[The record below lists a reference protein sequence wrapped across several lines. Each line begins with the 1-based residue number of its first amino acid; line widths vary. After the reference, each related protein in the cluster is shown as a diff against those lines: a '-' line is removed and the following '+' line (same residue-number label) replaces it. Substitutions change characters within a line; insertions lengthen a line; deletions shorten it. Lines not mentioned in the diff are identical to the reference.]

1 MMSGWQRIKANL
13 RVVSMAFEI
22 ELRQSFTDAFVL
34 FGIIVQPT
42 IVAFMALWMLKDQ
55 VANYAIFVVVGSAMT
70 GLWTTLLF
78 QGGNSITGERWT
90 GTLEPL
96 SCAPAPLRAVVSG
109 KLLANITQSL
119 LSLICCYTFI
129 SLIMGLPLTIAKP
142 GLFAG
147 SIVLTVVAFIAFGL
161 IIGSLFIL
169 NPDVQR
175 FQNGLEFVVYI
186 FSGFLFPI
194 ALLPMWTTPFSYILT
209 PYWAARAL
217 HAASSGTGSD
227 GEIYFCWA
235 MLIVFSILYAIVSK
249 FLFKSILRKAREDA
263 TLNMQ

>member
-1 MMSGWQRIKANL
+1 MMTAWQKIKCNL
-13 RVVSMAFEI
+13 RVIFMAFEI
-22 ELRQSFTDAFVL
+22 EFRQSFTDAFVL
-34 FGIIVQPT
+34 FGIIVQPM

-96 SCAPAPLRAVVSG
+96 TCAPAPLRAVVSG
-109 KLLANITQSL
+109 KLLASITQSL
-119 LSLICCYTFI
+119 LSIVFCYTFI

-142 GLFAG
+142 WLFFG
-147 SIVLTVVAFIAFGL
+147 SILLTVVAFIAFGL
-161 IIGSLFIL
+161 IIGSLFII

-217 HAASSGTGSD
+217 HAASSGSGSD
-227 GEIYFCWA
+227 GEIFFCWV
-235 MLIVFSILYAIVSK
+235 MLILFSVVYAIVSK
-249 FLFKSILRKAREDA
+249 FLFQAILRKAREDA

>member
-1 MMSGWQRIKANL
+1 MTAWQKIKCNL
-13 RVVSMAFEI
+13 RVIFMAFEI
-22 ELRQSFTDAFVL
+22 EFRQSFTDAFVL
-34 FGIIVQPT
+34 FGIIVQPM

-96 SCAPAPLRAVVSG
+96 TCAPAPLRAVVSG
-109 KLLANITQSL
+109 KLLASITQSL
-119 LSLICCYTFI
+119 LSIVFCYTFI

-142 GLFAG
+142 WLFFG
-147 SIVLTVVAFIAFGL
+147 SILLTVVAFIAFGL
-161 IIGSLFIL
+161 IIGSLFII

-194 ALLPMWTTPFSYILT
+194 ALLPLWTTPFSYILT

-217 HAASSGTGSD
+217 HAASSGSGSD
-227 GEIYFCWA
+227 GEIFFCWV
-235 MLIVFSILYAIVSK
+235 MLILFSVVYAIVSK
-249 FLFKSILRKAREDA
+249 FLFQAILRKAREDA

>member
-1 MMSGWQRIKANL
+1 MSLLKSVKQNL
-13 RVVSMAFEI
+13 RVIFMAFEI
-22 ELRQSFTDAFVL
+22 EFRQSFTDAFVL
-34 FGIIVQPT
+34 FGIIVQPM
-42 IVAFMALWMLKDQ
+42 IVAFMALWMLRDQ
-55 VANYAIFVVVGSAMT
+55 VADYAIFVVVGSGMT

-109 KLLANITQSL
+109 KLLASISQSL
-119 LSLICCYTFI
+119 LSIAFCYTFI
-129 SLIMGLPLTIAKP
+129 SLMMGLPVSIAKP
-142 GLFAG
+142 WLFAG
-147 SIVLTVVAFIAFGL
+147 SILLTVVAFIAFGL

-194 ALLPMWTTPFSYILT
+194 ALLPMWTTPLSYILT

-217 HAASSGTGSD
+217 HAASSGSGSN

-235 MLIVFSILYAIVSK
+235 MLIAFSVVYAIASK

>member
-1 MMSGWQRIKANL
+1 MMTGWQNIKANL
-13 RVVSMAFEI
+13 RVIFMAFEI
-22 ELRQSFTDAFVL
+22 EFRQSFTDAFVL
-34 FGIIVQPT
+34 FGIIVQPM

-109 KLLANITQSL
+109 KLLANISQSL
-119 LSLICCYTFI
+119 LSIVCCYTFI
-129 SLIMGLPLTIAKP
+129 SLVMGLPLTIAKP
-142 GLFAG
+142 WLFAG

-161 IIGSLFIL
+161 IIGSLFII

-217 HAASSGTGSD
+217 HAASSGTGSN

-235 MLIVFSILYAIVSK
+235 MLILFSVIYAVISK
-249 FLFKSILRKAREDA
+249 FLFRVILRKAREDA

>member
-1 MMSGWQRIKANL
+1 MMSGWQKVQYNL
-13 RVVSMAFEI
+13 RVIFMAFEI

-34 FGIIVQPT
+34 FGIIVQPM

-96 SCAPAPLRAVVSG
+96 SCVPAPLRVVVSG
-109 KLLANITQSL
+109 KLLATITQSL
-119 LSLICCYTFI
+119 FSIVCCYAFI
-129 SLIMGLPLTIAKP
+129 SLLMGLPLNIAKP
-142 GLFAG
+142 WLFAG
-147 SIVLTVVAFIAFGL
+147 SVVLTVVAFIAFGL
-161 IIGSLFIL
+161 IIGPLFIL

-217 HAASSGTGSD
+217 HAASGGTGSD
-227 GEIYFCWA
+227 AEIYFCWA
-235 MLIVFSILYAIVSK
+235 MLVVFSLIYAIISK

>member
-1 MMSGWQRIKANL
+1 MTAWQKIKCNL
-13 RVVSMAFEI
+13 RVIFMAFEI
-22 ELRQSFTDAFVL
+22 EFRQSFTDAFVL
-34 FGIIVQPT
+34 FGIIVQPM

-96 SCAPAPLRAVVSG
+96 TCAPAPLRAVVSG
-109 KLLANITQSL
+109 KLLASITQSL
-119 LSLICCYTFI
+119 LSIVFCYTFI

-142 GLFAG
+142 WLFFG
-147 SIVLTVVAFIAFGL
+147 SILLTVVAFIAFGL
-161 IIGSLFIL
+161 IIGSLFII

-209 PYWAARAL
+209 P
-217 HAASSGTGSD
+217 
-227 GEIYFCWA
+227 
-235 MLIVFSILYAIVSK
+235 
-249 FLFKSILRKAREDA
+249 
-263 TLNMQ
+263 

>member
-1 MMSGWQRIKANL
+1 MTAWQKIKCNL
-13 RVVSMAFEI
+13 RVIFMAFEI
-22 ELRQSFTDAFVL
+22 EFRQSFTDAFVL
-34 FGIIVQPT
+34 FGIIVQPM

-96 SCAPAPLRAVVSG
+96 TCAPAPLRAVVSG
-109 KLLANITQSL
+109 KLLASITQSL
-119 LSLICCYTFI
+119 LSIVFCYTFI

-142 GLFAG
+142 WLFFG
-147 SIVLTVVAFIAFGL
+147 SILLTVVAFIAFGL
-161 IIGSLFIL
+161 IIGSLFII

-217 HAASSGTGSD
+217 HAASSGSGSD
-227 GEIYFCWA
+227 GEIFFCWV
-235 MLIVFSILYAIVSK
+235 MLILFSVVYAIVSK
-249 FLFKSILRKAREDA
+249 FLFQAILRKAREDA